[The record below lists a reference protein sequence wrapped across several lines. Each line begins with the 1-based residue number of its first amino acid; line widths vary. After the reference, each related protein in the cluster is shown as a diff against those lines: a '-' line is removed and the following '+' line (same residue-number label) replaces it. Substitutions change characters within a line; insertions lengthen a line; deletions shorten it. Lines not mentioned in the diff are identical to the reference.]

1 MYADPTALD
10 KRYTITIYASPMLL
24 LRSVSMSLV
33 KPFALLLLLLA
44 GFAASPARAETPLD
58 APPVVVVTVKPLH
71 ALVAGV
77 MQGVAE
83 PVLLVPGS
91 ASPHAFSLRP
101 SDARALNGATLVVWA
116 GPRLETFMERPL
128 RALAGNATV
137 LELMQA
143 PGMELLDSRGGG
155 VWAAGHGDHGHDDH
169 SHGDGAGG
177 KDGHIWLD
185 PRNAQAITRAVAAA
199 LIRLD
204 PVSADIY
211 RTNEAAQLARLAA
224 LDREIG
230 ERLAPVKDRPFIV
243 FHDAYQYLEH
253 RYGLNPAGTLTVTPD
268 QKPGAARLS
277 ALRRQITEAGA
288 ACVFAEPQF
297 EPTLVRTLAEGT
309 PARTGVLDPE
319 GASLPPGPGLYDA
332 LMRFNAEALA
342 GCLGR

>member
-1 MYADPTALD
+1 
-10 KRYTITIYASPMLL
+10 
-24 LRSVSMSLV
+24 MSLL
-33 KPFALLLLLLA
+33 KPLAALLLLA
-44 GFAASPARAETPLD
+44 GLAAGPARAD
-58 APPVVVVTVKPLH
+58 APPDAPPDVVVTVKPLH

-77 MQGVAE
+77 MQGVGE
-83 PVLLVPGS
+83 PALLVPGS

-101 SDARALNGATLVVWA
+101 SDARALNGADLVVWA

-155 VWAAGHGDHGHDDH
+155 VWQTDHGDHGDH

-185 PRNAQAITRAVAAA
+185 PHNAQAITRAVAAA

-204 PVSADIY
+204 PARADIY

-319 GASLPPGPGLYDA
+319 GASLPPGPGLYEA
-332 LMRFNAEALA
+332 LMRFNADALA